1 MDINIDIS
9 LVDDLEELSLEKNLK
24 IQKVNYILQ
33 LHNSKYSASYTIH
46 AENYFIFLIDMLH
59 TLTKEE

>member
-33 LHNSKYSASYTIH
+33 LHNSKCWASYTTH
-46 AENYFIFLIDMLH
+46 AENYFIFLISTDLKQH
-59 TLTKEE
+59 GST